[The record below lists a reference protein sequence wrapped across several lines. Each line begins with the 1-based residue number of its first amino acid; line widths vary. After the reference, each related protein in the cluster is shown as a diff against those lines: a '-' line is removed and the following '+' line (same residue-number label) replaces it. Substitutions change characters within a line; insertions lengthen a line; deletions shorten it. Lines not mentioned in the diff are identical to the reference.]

1 MPYFL
6 DGTIAGL
13 PEPRK
18 PGRPGFFQR
27 TFRRGQPSF
36 CTPSVHLFGWLDHR
50 MPYSFGP
57 IGPEALSVLEKAVV
71 AGHVWGMRG
80 FHHCRMCPTSSPG
93 PTRCNAA
100 TRKYH
105 LGSASLIVT
114 DVDGNPWV
122 APNFVLH
129 YVTVHGYAPPI
140 RVYDAPPGLIASI
153 RSKGCPDIVMQNL
166 I

>member
-57 IGPEALSVLEKAVV
+57 IGPEALSVLEKAGLLGVSRTALKAV
-71 AGHVWGMRG
+71 FQAACLTAR
-80 FHHCRMCPTSSPG
+80 CSSSTS
-93 PTRCNAA
+93 
-100 TRKYH
+100 
-105 LGSASLIVT
+105 LG
-114 DVDGNPWV
+114 
-122 APNFVLH
+122 VL
-129 YVTVHGYAPPI
+129 YPRAEWS
-140 RVYDAPPGLIASI
+140 RF
-153 RSKGCPDIVMQNL
+153 
-166 I
+166 